1 MQSFREKDGASL
13 KPREEVARSALGTE
27 GWATE
32 TGEGKKETGEGKKE
46 TGEGALKE
54 NRVWGGGD
62 GDGSS

>member
-32 TGEGKKETGEGKKE
+32 TGEGKKETGEG
-46 TGEGALKE
+46 ALKE